1 MILLCGILVYANNI
15 PLVSSAP
22 DNHYYLTCL
31 LVNSP
36 AHIKRRLVGKC
47 LKTHS
52 LQQTI
57 FVSSVL
63 DWNKPANEAN
73 AGRPLI
79 SKRHK
84 ISFLAIVPAW
94 ASQWQLS
101 SNPMPWIPKWATFCV
116 LGFHFCPE
124 PSEPVTTGH
133 GDQEGGK
140 GFGSWIINS
149 KSYFILIC

>member
-1 MILLCGILVYANNI
+1 MAFLFMLIIFDWLALHPTI
-15 PLVSSAP
+15 
-22 DNHYYLTCL
+22 
-31 LVNSP
+31 SP

-52 LQQTI
+52 MQQTI

-84 ISFLAIVPAW
+84 ISFLAIVPA
-94 ASQWQLS
+94 
-101 SNPMPWIPKWATFCV
+101 
-116 LGFHFCPE
+116 
-124 PSEPVTTGH
+124 
-133 GDQEGGK
+133 
-140 GFGSWIINS
+140 
-149 KSYFILIC
+149 